1 MADPHVDDNQMPAGA
16 KRADGTARDAA
27 TADLVAYLVDHDAFD
42 TEGIE
47 SGETPVLDCR
57 KALKGP
63 RVEYL

>member
-1 MADPHVDDNQMPAGA
+1 MPFSPPEIDFQ
-16 KRADGTARDAA
+16 KH
-27 TADLVAYLVDHDAFD
+27 LVAYLVDHDAFD